1 MLHVIVSCGMRLQS
15 TSEDNGHI
23 VGFVRFIC
31 HNIRKLTGF
40 GAM

>member
-23 VGFVRFIC
+23 VGFVKKGKDSCAI
-31 HNIRKLTGF
+31 T
-40 GAM
+40 